1 MPGIVDVPGVEIFGK
16 GRGFYDLPC
25 GLITEDGVA
34 HRTVV
39 LREMTGTE
47 EDMMD
52 DDETLV
58 HDRTTNVLVACC
70 EKIGTIEDKEII
82 REAIG
87 DSLKA
92 GHPLTSADR
101 IAMLIYLRRVSVGEM
116 YHFERRCPRCGYVN
130 KGKHLDLRTLNIG
143 RVPDDRVAK
152 RRVKVTLP
160 RSKREAIVRVLTAG
174 QEHRITGLR
183 LNQKDLRSAA
193 ILARLESISVETE
206 EKDAEGKPTGKK
218 KLVQQRL
225 NDPQRDMAIV
235 KSLPTA
241 DRDYLRRVYD
251 AMEAEV
257 DTSVEVVCSG
267 RICNAE
273 FSFPLDLG
281 QAFFSNLGAKDVSVE
296 ALNWL

>member
-1 MPGIVDVPGVEIFGK
+1 VPGIVDVPGVEIFGK

-25 GLITEDGVA
+25 GLITDDGVA

-39 LREMTGTE
+39 LREMTGEE

-52 DDETLV
+52 DDELLV
-58 HDRTTNVLVACC
+58 HDRTTGVLAACC
-70 EKIGTIEDKEII
+70 EKIGTIDDKTTI

-87 DSLKA
+87 GNLKS

-101 IAMLIYLRRVSVGEM
+101 IAMLIYLRRVSVGDM

-130 KGKHLDLRTLNIG
+130 KGKHLDLRQLKIS
-143 RVPDDRVAK
+143 RVPSERVAK
-152 RRVKVTLP
+152 RRVKITLP
-160 RSKREAIVRVLTAG
+160 RSGREAVVRVLTG
-174 QEHRITGLR
+174 DQEHKITGLR
-183 LNQKDLRSAA
+183 INQKDLRSAA
-193 ILARLESISVETE
+193 ILARLESISVEQPE
-206 EKDAEGKPTGKK
+206 LDGEGKPTGKAK
-218 KLVQQRL
+218 MVQQL
-225 NDPQRDMAIV
+225 LDEPQRDMAIV
-235 KSLPTA
+235 KALPA
-241 DRDYLRRVYD
+241 LDRDYLRRVYD

-257 DTSVEVVCSG
+257 DTKVEVVCSG